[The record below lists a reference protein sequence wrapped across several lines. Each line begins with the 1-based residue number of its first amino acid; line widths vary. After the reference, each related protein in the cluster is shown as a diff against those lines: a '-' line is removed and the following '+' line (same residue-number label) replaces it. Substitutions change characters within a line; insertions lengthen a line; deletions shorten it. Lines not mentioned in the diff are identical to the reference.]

1 MSVQWIM
8 DPLCRLLRRKTSHKW
23 VNLIQSSA
31 AIFKYHNF
39 SLFRPLFQLSLLIG
53 RFYWLFTDILSCA
66 FPVLPCVLR
75 APWPWAGFI
84 HVRNNRRSIEWELRR
99 HARSSAHFAVAEVR
113 CYVPLPCSR
122 ILHGT
127 SWSSRIPPSAGC
139 KSLAFIKCT
148 DVSLFCSFQMP
159 GLSRTGCTQK
169 VSLKTSNEHKSSVSG
184 WGSVFVSDRIAVRC
198 SRCEVKNEIF
208 VLQGCYLALIK
219 CGVDRLFRN
228 VGNCQSRR
236 TVWFWNICV
245 AC

>member
-99 HARSSAHFAVAEVR
+99 ISLLLKSDVTSH
-113 CYVPLPCSR
+113 YPVPEYSMELPDPVGFRHQRDAS
-122 ILHGT
+122 
-127 SWSSRIPPSAGC
+127 
-139 KSLAFIKCT
+139 
-148 DVSLFCSFQMP
+148 
-159 GLSRTGCTQK
+159 LSR
-169 VSLKTSNEHKSSVSG
+169 SLNVLMFLCSV
-184 WGSVFVSDRIAVRC
+184 
-198 SRCEVKNEIF
+198 
-208 VLQGCYLALIK
+208 
-219 CGVDRLFRN
+219 LFRCL
-228 VGNCQSRR
+228 V
-236 TVWFWNICV
+236 
-245 AC
+245 